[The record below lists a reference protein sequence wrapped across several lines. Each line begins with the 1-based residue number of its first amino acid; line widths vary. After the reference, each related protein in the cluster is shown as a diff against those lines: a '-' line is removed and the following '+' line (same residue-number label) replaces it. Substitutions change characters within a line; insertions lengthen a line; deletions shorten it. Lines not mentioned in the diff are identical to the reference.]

1 MAIKIRPV
9 RGQIEAP
16 TLRGGR
22 NLLRGT
28 EFRGRQFAQAGQI
41 ASDFLGNILEQE
53 TKLENERINNKV
65 TNSEVYFL
73 GQAEEQLQQLKEQ
86 NTVYSQEQTDKIIS
100 DFGNFLDKDFA
111 NYYKNDPM
119 AAKKGLYYKEKAK
132 LSFMSEVNKL
142 RGNQILAETV
152 NRATVQKELDIKNMQ
167 MKVSKQN
174 YEDKGIF
181 VLLESITGKNSK
193 FYKDNQSAISAG
205 KSLAAYEADRQEVI
219 NEFYNSIILVRRGDG
234 TIDYQASMD
243 RLKKNNIGGEKI
255 DRKQY
260 ERLESEINDNL
271 LQELQFNQRSD
282 ELYNEKVF
290 NNEID
295 NKKLDDITLDD
306 LKRTRDKVKGIP
318 AKNQIDAEIQ
328 NKRQKLQ
335 GVDTEPDF
343 MKQRDIEVYIDT
355 TNIVKDTDT
364 PFQLEGEKEEKSLTK
379 RYTDGEIERRFYLEQ
394 KAIIQK
400 FAGQEEKQFQTAFKE
415 FFASVEE
422 QIKGGAMAVGEAS
435 APRIYRSREALKRIA
450 RERLKQINPKTNNPY
465 TIEDVFFNVDSDVF
479 LQPEANKFILVPDAV
494 LEESVRGASGGK
506 ITVPEFKRLEGET
519 DEEYL
524 FRRATGISGR

>member
-9 RGQIEAP
+9 RGQIE
-16 TLRGGR
+16 TSTIRGGR
-22 NLLRGT
+22 NMIRGQ
-28 EFRGRQFAQAGQI
+28 EYRGRQFAQAGQI

-100 DFGNFLDKDFA
+100 DFGNFLDKDFG

-181 VLLESITGKNSK
+181 GLLESITGENSK

-271 LQELQFNQRSD
+271 LQEVQFKKRSD
-282 ELYNEKVF
+282 ELNNEKIF
-290 NNEID
+290 DRID
-295 NKKLDDITLDD
+295 KKDLDDITVTE
-306 LKRTRDKVKGIP
+306 LKTIRDEVRGTQ

-328 NKRQKLQ
+328 NKRARLQ
-335 GVDTEPDF
+335 DVVDEPDF
-343 MKQRDIEVYIDT
+343 NKQRDIEILIDT
-355 TNIVKDTDT
+355 TSIVKDTDT
-364 PFQLEGEKEEKSLTK
+364 PFAVKGEEKEKSLSERYRDREIK
-379 RYTDGEIERRFYLEQ
+379 RSFYLEQ
-394 KAIIQK
+394 KAIIQQ
-400 FAGQEEKQFQTAFKE
+400 FAGKEEKAFQSAFKS
-415 FFASVEE
+415 FFASVVE
-422 QIKGGAMAVGEAS
+422 QIKGGTYAVGDAANVRLYQSEQD
-435 APRIYRSREALKRIA
+435 LKRIA
-450 RERLKQINPKTNNPY
+450 RDKLATINPKTGQNY
-465 TIEDVFFNVDSDVF
+465 TFEDVFVNTESDVF
-479 LQPEANKFILVPDAV
+479 LQKFVEPFILPSDEVLKEAVQGLEGGQQIPVPD
-494 LEESVRGASGGK
+494 GTK
-506 ITVPEFKRLEGET
+506 IREGEST
-519 DEEYL
+519 SDYII
-524 FRRATGISGR
+524 RRLNAN